1 MLSPNEALDRAV
13 KLVEQAQKA
22 GADAADAV
30 YSCDAS
36 TEVQVRLGALED
48 VVRSEGEEIGLRV
61 FLGQRSATIS
71 SSSMNPDVLK
81 SLVERALDMAREA
94 PEDQYAGL
102 APQDMLLKGAVPDVD
117 SDDGLDPDP
126 QSLRE
131 VALACEDAARA
142 VAGVT
147 NSEGAGAS
155 AGRSIFA
162 LATSHGFAGVSHA
175 SGYGI
180 SASVLAGEGD
190 AKERD
195 YDWRSARHRADLA
208 SAESVGRRAGERA
221 VRRINPGAIKSGALP
236 VVFDSRVGG
245 SLVGHLVGAI
255 SGASIARK
263 TSFLLESE
271 GAQLFDSGLSV
282 VDDPLRLRGLGS
294 RGFDGEGLPTARR
307 AIIDKGVLTGW
318 LMESAAARQLGR
330 KPTGHASRGGSGAPG
345 TTSSNLHLEG
355 GTLSVAELIA
365 DIDYGVYVHELSGQG
380 VNSVTG
386 DYSRG
391 AAGFL
396 IEKGEITG
404 AVSEFT
410 IASNLKDM
418 FRALVAANDLEFIRS
433 INVPTLRVDG
443 MMVASA

>member
-1 MLSPNEALDRAV
+1 MLSPEAALDRAV
-13 KLVEQAQKA
+13 QLVEKAKKA

-30 YSCDAS
+30 YLCDAS

-71 SSSMNPDVLK
+71 SSSMNPDVL
-81 SLVERALDMAREA
+81 SGLVERALDMAREA

-102 APQDMLLKGAVPDVD
+102 APQEMLLKGTPPAID
-117 SDDGLDPDP
+117 SDDGQDPDP

-131 VALACEDAARA
+131 AALACEDAARA
-142 VAGVT
+142 VPGVT

-175 SGYGI
+175 SGYGL

-195 YDWRSARHRADLA
+195 YDWRSARHRSDLD
-208 SAESVGRRAGERA
+208 SAEAIGKRAGERA
-221 VRRINPGAIKSGALP
+221 VRRLNPGSVKSGAMP
-236 VVFDSRVGG
+236 VVFDPRIGSSLVSHLIGAIGG
-245 SLVGHLVGAI
+245 SN
-255 SGASIARK
+255 IARK
-263 TSFLLESE
+263 TSFLLESLGE
-271 GAQLFDSGLSV
+271 ALFDSAISII
-282 VDDPLRLRGLGS
+282 DDPLRARGLGS
-294 RGFDGEGLPTARR
+294 RAFDGEGLPTARS
-307 AIIDKGVLTGW
+307 AIIEKGVLTGW
-318 LMESAAARQLGR
+318 LMESAAARQLGL

-345 TTSSNLHLEG
+345 TSPSNVHLVG

-380 VNSVTG
+380 VNGVTG

-396 IEKGEITG
+396 IEKGEITSPV
-404 AVSEFT
+404 AEFT

-418 FRALVAANDLEFIRS
+418 YRALTAANDLEFIRS
-433 INVPTLRVDG
+433 TNVPTLRVDG